1 MFSRIGKAYSVFV
14 IGQGLQ
20 LEDPLEDPKLTEAGW
35 RW

>member
-20 LEDPLEDPKLTEAGW
+20 LEDPKLTEAGW